1 MRAQIIALS
10 AYGMDTARRLADMY
24 KSMYMYSMP
33 RRYSVAEARAQLPS
47 ILDEVESG
55 SNVELTRRGRAVAVM
70 VSVDEY
76 ERLRA
81 ERVDFKDAYARFL
94 KRHRLT
100 EVGVVKNFAKRV
112 RDRSSGRKVE
122 L

>member
-1 MRAQIIALS
+1 MYKFVYI
-10 AYGMDTARRLADMY
+10 YGMA
-24 KSMYMYSMP
+24 

-55 SNVELTRRGRAVAVM
+55 SNVELTRRGRPVAVM
-70 VSVDEY
+70 LSVEAY

-81 ERVDFKDAYARFL
+81 ERVDFKDAYDRFL
-94 KRHRLT
+94 KNHRLADI
-100 EVGVVKNFAKRV
+100 GVDKNFAKRA
-112 RDRSSGRKVE
+112 RDRSAGRKVD